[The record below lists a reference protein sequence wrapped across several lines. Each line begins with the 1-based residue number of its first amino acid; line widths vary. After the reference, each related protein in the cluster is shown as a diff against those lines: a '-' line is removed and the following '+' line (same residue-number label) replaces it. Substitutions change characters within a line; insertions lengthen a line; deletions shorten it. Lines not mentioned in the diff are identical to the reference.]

1 MKNLFVLLFLMVS
14 LTICAQNS
22 DYFLVTSKGQ
32 NLRNSEGSDF
42 KVLATLQQNDLVK
55 LIKKND
61 KGFWIVEFNGVQGF
75 FPAKFLKKRSL
86 EGWTVTKYE
95 TGDIPTCDK
104 VSPQHDYTMENHLK
118 ITVNSDADIV
128 LKLMKKQKDSD
139 VCVRTVYIESY
150 DFMVLKHIP
159 QGKYYL
165 KIAYGNDWRQKKIGA
180 ICQGIFAENAHFE
193 MGKQQLNFNLIELGN
208 QVQTPSYALTLGT
221 KVNDGSESSFI
232 STPISQKEFDN

>member
-1 MKNLFVLLFLMVS
+1 M
-14 LTICAQNS
+14 
-22 DYFLVTSKGQ
+22 
-32 NLRNSEGSDF
+32 
-42 KVLATLQQNDLVK
+42 QQNDLVK

-86 EGWTVTKYE
+86 EGWTVTKYG
-95 TGDIPTCDK
+95 TDDTPTCDK

-165 KIAYGNDWRQKKIGA
+165 KIAYRNDWKQKKLA
-180 ICQGIFAENAHFE
+180 LFAKEYLRKMHISKWEN
-193 MGKQQLNFNLIELGN
+193 NNLILI
-208 QVQTPSYALTLGT
+208 L
-221 KVNDGSESSFI
+221 
-232 STPISQKEFDN
+232 